1 MYHGRGRVSNVR
13 AMDQDATFAP
23 AVALRV
29 ARPVS
34 TMFCGDGDQ
43 DGLRED
49 TTTRNPTPDLN
60 SPALGRF
67 FSGAAAARHLSDCL
81 AGHIENPKR
90 PSASLCGTRSGEAAA
105 VPGDVSDPE
114 SVQRIVEAAREAY
127 GPPEI
132 LVNNAGFLQQKRFV
146 DLTVEDFDRM
156 IAVHLRGTFLCTS
169 AVLPDM
175 LSRGSG
181 IIVNVASQL
190 GQIGGIELCHYSA
203 AKAGIIGLTKSLAR
217 EVSAQGVRVNAV
229 APGPINTELIL
240 GLSEEWQRAKAAELP
255 LGRFGEPAEVAETVA
270 FLVSDGATLYVG
282 QTLGPNSGDV
292 ML

>member
-1 MYHGRGRVSNVR
+1 MTPERSR
-13 AMDQDATFAP
+13 
-23 AVALRV
+23 VALVTGAGSGIGRAIAEKLAKDGEQV
-29 ARPVS
+29 AV
-34 TMFCGDGDQ
+34 
-43 DGLRED
+43 
-49 TTTRNPTPDLN
+49 NDLN
-60 SPALGRF
+60 SETADEVVIRIKESGGR
-67 FSGAAAARHLSDCL
+67 AAAA
-81 AGHIENPKR
+81 
-90 PSASLCGTRSGEAAA
+90 
-105 VPGDVSDPE
+105 PGDVSDAE
-114 SVQRIVEAAREAY
+114 AVEQIMAAVREAY
-127 GPPEI
+127 GSPEI

-146 DLTVEDFDRM
+146 DLAVEDFDRM
-156 IAVHLRGTFLCTS
+156 IAVHLRGTFLCTR
-169 AVLPDM
+169 AVLPEM
-175 LSRGSG
+175 LSRGGG
-181 IIVNVASQL
+181 IVVNVASQL